1 MTASW
6 RNNCDRIVQQE
17 TDAELRKIGP
27 AENNTVTEQNGKFTV
42 EPVKS
47 HGASLLSKARVAES
61 GMGARSSELNYQQ
74 VSGSALMIG
83 DPIAIKAEHEDANG

>member
-47 HGASLLSKARVAES
+47 HGLSSKGLASPRAVWEH
-61 GMGARSSELNYQQ
+61 GVPELNDQQ

-83 DPIAIKAEHEDANG
+83 EPS